1 MHQSRWFFTV
11 TIVIGFIFGSMV
23 SSPYHSVFTNQRQN
37 KPQSG
42 FGSPLENFQPLQRL
56 GGSRRVSSLHQPVFA
71 NESQGK
77 RQSVSA
83 FLTGIF
89 QPMRRKGGTR
99 SGSICLV
106 TPGLG
111 ETRGV
116 WSDRPLFLWDREI
129 SRVEVRLVNTDT
141 SVWNQTVPSSSRSI
155 VYQGQPL
162 QPGQTYVV
170 LLFDPTDSLF
180 IKDKDYASH
189 PKFTLMAE
197 SERSSI
203 AQGLAATENQ
213 FKSQGSSDETIAL
226 EKAELFTEK
235 KLWSDA
241 LQTIYSVQNSSLEL
255 QTFVQTIITDTC
267 KA

>member
-1 MHQSRWFFTV
+1 MYQSRWFLTA
-11 TIVIGFIFGSMV
+11 TIVIGFMFGSMV
-23 SSPYHSVFTNQRQN
+23 SSTHHPI
-37 KPQSG
+37 
-42 FGSPLENFQPLQRL
+42 
-56 GGSRRVSSLHQPVFA
+56 FA

-83 FLTGIF
+83 FLSGIF

-116 WSDRPLFLWDREI
+116 WNDRPLFLWDREI

-170 LLFDPTDSLF
+170 LLFDPTGSLF

-189 PKFTLMAE
+189 PKFTLLAE
-197 SERSSI
+197 SERSLI
-203 AQGLAATENQ
+203 AQSLAATEDQ
-213 FKSQGSSDETIAL
+213 FKSQGSPGETIAL
-226 EKAELFTEK
+226 EKAKLFAEK
-235 KLWSDA
+235 QLWSDA
-241 LQTIYSVQNSSLEL
+241 LQNIYSAQSSFPEL
-255 QTFVQTIITDTC
+255 QTFVQTIVTDTC